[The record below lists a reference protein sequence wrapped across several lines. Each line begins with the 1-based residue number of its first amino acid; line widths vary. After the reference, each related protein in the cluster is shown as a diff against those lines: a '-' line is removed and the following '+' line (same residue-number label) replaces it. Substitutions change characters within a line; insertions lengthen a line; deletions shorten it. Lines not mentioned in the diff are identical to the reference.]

1 MDFRALTESE
11 LTPALRRVVAQETR
25 RGLDPTQRVVMY
37 RETRVAPAW

>member
-1 MDFRALTESE
+1 LTEPE

-37 RETRVAPAW
+37 RGTRMSQR